1 MAGIST
7 GERIPGEK
15 VQDIILRA
23 ALGGSINRISRDAG
37 VHYRTAKTLVERES
51 RSIAERKLALQPI
64 FARIAERGALRLERD
79 IDSAPF
85 TAAVIA
91 TGVAVDKLI
100 ALTPTDAPASQH
112 LHLHLAPQDIA
123 GTFNSFLHNLQAKAH
138 TLPDTPSDSHVVDQP
153 NDQPPSP

>member
-1 MAGIST
+1 MAGIAT

-15 VQDIILRA
+15 VQDIIRRA
-23 ALGGSINRISRDAG
+23 ALGASINRVAREAG
-37 VHYRTAKTLVERES
+37 VNYRSAQALMLRES
-51 RSIAERKLALQPI
+51 QAIAERKLALQPI

-100 ALTPTDAPASQH
+100 ALTPADAPTSQH

-123 GTFNSFLHNLQAKAH
+123 GTFNSFLHELQAKARL
-138 TLPDTPSDSHVVDQP
+138 LPDKP
-153 NDQPPSP
+153 NDDSS